1 MIDKRKKYTMVFDT
15 ETTGEIVTSKNG
27 HEIMQKYIYDIG
39 YTIADKKKIHL
50 KRNFIVK
57 EIFENV
63 ELMNSAYYKSKI
75 PMYNEMIN
83 NREVDIIPFAE
94 IVKIMQNDITT
105 YNVSAVAA
113 YNISFDLDAFMQTT
127 NTIYPNT
134 FPMQFR
140 TTKKGGYAPDYETF
154 FKKFIARKE
163 VDIIDIWTLACQTLC
178 NQKTFQTYY
187 KQETAKGNI
196 KSNAEIVYSYIID
209 SEFVEDHTA
218 LSDSIIETEILQ
230 RIQKIHQKI
239 ETKFAFMPYR
249 LIQKNI

>member
-63 ELMNSAYYKSKI
+63 DLMNSAYYKSKI
-75 PMYNEMIN
+75 PMYMEMISN
-83 NREVDIIPFAE
+83 GEVEIVPFAE
-94 IVKIMQNDITT
+94 IVKTMQRDAKL
-105 YNVSAVAA
+105 YNVKAVAA

-127 NTIYPNT
+127 NTIYPN
-134 FPMQFR
+134 QFQMLYR
-140 TTKKGGYAPDYETF
+140 LTKKGSYSPNTEKF
-154 FKKFIARKE
+154 FTTYILRKE
-163 VDIIDIWTLACQTLC
+163 VEIIDIWTLACQTLC

-196 KSNAEIVYSYIID
+196 KSNAEIVYSYVID
-209 SEFVEDHTA
+209 SDFIEDHTA

-230 RIQKIHQKI
+230 KIQAMHQKI

-249 LIQKNI
+249 LIEKKV

>member
-63 ELMNSAYYKSKI
+63 DLMNSAYYKSKI

-83 NREVDIIPFAE
+83 NGEVEIVPFAE
-94 IVKIMQNDITT
+94 IVKTMQRDAKL
-105 YNVSAVAA
+105 YNVKAVAA

-127 NTIYPNT
+127 NTIYPN
-134 FPMQFR
+134 QFQMLYR
-140 TTKKGGYAPDYETF
+140 LTKKGNYAPNTEKF
-154 FKKFIARKE
+154 FTTYILRKE
-163 VDIIDIWTLACQTLC
+163 VEIIDIWTLACQTLC

-196 KSNAEIVYSYIID
+196 KSNAEIVYSYVID
-209 SEFVEDHTA
+209 GDFIEDHTA

-230 RIQKIHQKI
+230 KIQAMHQKI

>member
-63 ELMNSAYYKSKI
+63 DLMNSAYYKSKI
-75 PMYNEMIN
+75 PMYMEMIN
-83 NREVDIIPFAE
+83 NGEVEVVPFAE
-94 IVKIMQNDITT
+94 IVKTMQRDAEL
-105 YNVSAVAA
+105 YNIKAVAA

-127 NTIYPNT
+127 NTIYPN
-134 FPMQFR
+134 QFQMLYR
-140 TTKKGGYAPDYETF
+140 LTKKGSYAPNTEKF
-154 FKKFIARKE
+154 FTTYILRKE
-163 VDIIDIWTLACQTLC
+163 VEIIDIWTLACQTLC

-196 KSNAEIVYSYIID
+196 KSNAEIVYSYVID
-209 SEFVEDHTA
+209 SDFIEDHTA

-230 RIQKIHQKI
+230 KIQAMHQKI

>member
-63 ELMNSAYYKSKI
+63 NLMNSAYYKSKI
-75 PMYNEMIN
+75 PMYNEMIKN
-83 NREVDIIPFAE
+83 GEVDIIPFAE
-94 IVKIMQNDITT
+94 IVKTIQKDIQM
-105 YNVSAVAA
+105 YDVKAVAA

-127 NTIYPNT
+127 NTIYPN
-134 FPMQFR
+134 QFQMLFR
-140 TTKKGGYAPDYETF
+140 ITKKGNYAPDTEQF
-154 FKKFIARKE
+154 FQKYIARKNLE
-163 VDIIDIWTLACQTLC
+163 IIDIWTLACQTLC

-209 SEFVEDHTA
+209 NEFIEDHTA

-230 RIQKIHQKI
+230 RIQRIHQKI

>member
-15 ETTGEIVTSKNG
+15 ETTGGIVTNKNG
-27 HEIMQKYIYDIG
+27 NEIMQKYIYDIG

-57 EIFENV
+57 EIFEN
-63 ELMNSAYYKSKI
+63 ENLMNSAYYKSKI
-75 PMYNEMIN
+75 PTYKKMIECG
-83 NREVDIIPFAE
+83 EVDIIPFAE
-94 IVKIMQNDITT
+94 IVKTMQADAQM
-105 YNVSAVAA
+105 YNIKAVAA

-127 NTIYPNT
+127 NIIYPN
-134 FPMQFR
+134 QFKMLFR
-140 TTKKGGYAPDYETF
+140 LTKKGNYAPDTEKF
-154 FKKFIARKE
+154 FTNYVLRKQ

-187 KQETAKGNI
+187 KQETEKGNI

-209 SEFVEDHTA
+209 NNFIESHTA
-218 LSDSIIETEILQ
+218 LNDSIIETEILQ
-230 RIQKIHQKI
+230 RIYTIHQKI
-239 ETKFAFMPYR
+239 ETKFAFMPFR

>member
-57 EIFENV
+57 EIFEDVN
-63 ELMNSAYYKSKI
+63 LMNSAYYKSKI
-75 PMYNEMIN
+75 PMYNEMIKN
-83 NREVDIIPFAE
+83 GEVDIIPFAE
-94 IVKIMQNDITT
+94 IVKIMQKDIQM
-105 YNVSAVAA
+105 YNVTAVAA

-127 NTIYPNT
+127 NTIYPNQ
-134 FPMQFR
+134 FQMLFR
-140 TTKKGGYAPDYETF
+140 TTKKGSYAPDTEQF
-154 FKKFIARKE
+154 FQKYIARKKLE
-163 VDIIDIWTLACQTLC
+163 IIDIWTLACQTLC

-209 SEFVEDHTA
+209 NEFIEDHTA

-230 RIQKIHQKI
+230 RIQRIHQKI

-249 LIQKNI
+249 LIEKKV